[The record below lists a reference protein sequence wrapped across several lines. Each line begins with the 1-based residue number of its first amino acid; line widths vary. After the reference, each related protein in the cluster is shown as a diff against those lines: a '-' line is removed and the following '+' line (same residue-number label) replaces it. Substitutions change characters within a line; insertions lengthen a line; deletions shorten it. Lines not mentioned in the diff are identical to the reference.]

1 MAALFDHYSEIKR
14 TLIARFEEL
23 GGLCTR
29 LGNEKLRVLCSE
41 TGEKL
46 AADCFYLVVLGQ
58 FKRGK
63 STLINSLLGEP
74 VLPTGMIPLTSMV
87 TLLRYGE
94 VPGVEILFENGDKR
108 PIPLDDLPQFV
119 TEKGNPGNAKGVR
132 QAEIRFPSPLLAR
145 GLVLV
150 DTPGVGS
157 TYLGNT
163 EMTYAF
169 LPRSD
174 AAAFVFSVDP
184 PISQVETEFL
194 KQASRHVA
202 KMFFLL
208 NKIDYVAAGERQ
220 EVLEFNRGVLKEILS
235 GQALHLQPLSAK
247 WALEAKR
254 EGNESRLRE
263 SLLPEFES
271 RLESFLMQ
279 EKGQLLV
286 SSAVRTAQE
295 VLGEIELSLE
305 LENKALTLPL
315 TSLLERIRD
324 LKDLMARVQQD
335 RQDLEYL
342 LKGEGDRIASEL
354 IQRLTVFQG
363 AEAVEVAKRLKA
375 WLLENAE
382 LNPGV
387 LLRSGERRLLELISE
402 SFTRFLG
409 GEEERLNR
417 ELQEVAARLGGR
429 ANQRVREITALAKSL
444 FDVRLV
450 RLDTSSGLT
459 EPSKVWFKTAEP
471 FSPATTTLLSLL
483 PKTLGRL
490 TAKRIEKSLLERV
503 PEEMDRNSGRVRHDT
518 LRRLDETLRLF
529 GASLFKKIETVS
541 ETVLSGLSKGQEKRR
556 QGQAEVDQELAALNR
571 EREALQALRAEFE
584 KVSEALVA

>member
-1 MAALFDHYSEIKR
+1 MAAFFDRYSEIKR
-14 TLIARFEEL
+14 ILQTHYGEL
-23 GGLCTR
+23 GDLCAR
-29 LGNEKLRVLCSE
+29 LGYEQLRVRCSE
-41 TGEKL
+41 AREKL
-46 AADCFYLVVLGQ
+46 AADSFYLVVLGQ

-94 VPGVEILFENGDKR
+94 GPGAEIWFENGDKR

-169 LPRSD
+169 LPRAD

-184 PISQVETEFL
+184 PISQAETEFL
-194 KQASRHVA
+194 KQAGRHVA

-208 NKIDYVAAGERQ
+208 NKIDYVAPGERQ
-220 EVLEFNRGVLKEILS
+220 EVLEFNRGVLNETLP

-254 EGNESRLRE
+254 EGNESQLRE

-279 EKGQLLV
+279 EKGSFLV
-286 SSAVRTAQE
+286 SSAVRTAR
-295 VLGEIELSLE
+295 EIIGGIDLSLE

-324 LKDLMARVQQD
+324 MKELMTKVQQD

-342 LKGEGDRIASEL
+342 LKGEGDRIAGEFIL
-354 IQRLTVFQG
+354 RLTAFQG
-363 AEAVEVAKRLKA
+363 AEAIEVAKRLKA
-375 WLLENAE
+375 WLKDNAV

-387 LLRSGERRLLELISE
+387 LLRSGERRLLDLISE

-409 GEEERLNR
+409 GEEELLNR

-471 FSPATTTLLSLL
+471 FSPTTTTLLSLL

-518 LRRLDETLRLF
+518 LRRLDETLRPFATILF
-529 GASLFKKIETVS
+529 QKIEAVS
-541 ETVLSGLSKGQEKRR
+541 EAVLSGLAKGQEKRR
-556 QGQAEVDQELAALNR
+556 EGQAEVEQELTSLTR
-571 EREALQALRAEFE
+571 EREALQALRAEFK
-584 KVSEALVA
+584 KVNEALVA